1 MKYIATQNTEW
12 NIDATYRILKCK
24 KGIFIIATRDLNKK
38 AFPLLFFIVPRE
50 SAECIAHVLQE
61 YKKWVQYE
69 PYCFINDCQKA
80 IINSVKSTFSCED
93 FLCVFHIIRAVRH
106 QINNKAL
113 TQEIKDYSIT
123 KIQNLCMNIKDKNE
137 TKQLIEEIK
146 NKLIDK
152 GEHELLTYFQKNWF
166 KDNCYES
173 WCASYKNEHSKTNNI
188 SESLNHKI
196 KQDYGL
202 NSSLLRIDEFCE
214 LIVDTICPDFEFNA
228 SLGNKNMKLFLSQKI
243 EKPLKERSEEEV
255 EMNSSIRKLQ
265 KIAKESEDFPY
276 KKVTE
281 KLNSLIKKL

>member
-123 KIQNLCMNIKDKNE
+123 KIDTL
-137 TKQLIEEIK
+137 
-146 NKLIDK
+146 
-152 GEHELLTYFQKNWF
+152 
-166 KDNCYES
+166 
-173 WCASYKNEHSKTNNI
+173 
-188 SESLNHKI
+188 
-196 KQDYGL
+196 
-202 NSSLLRIDEFCE
+202 SSD
-214 LIVDTICPDFEFNA
+214 
-228 SLGNKNMKLFLSQKI
+228 
-243 EKPLKERSEEEV
+243 
-255 EMNSSIRKLQ
+255 SSIRVDYCNYGLSDNAVLYDN
-265 KIAKESEDFPY
+265 IH
-276 KKVTE
+276 VTDSIQIVE
-281 KLNSLIKKL
+281 LTSHVSTETGISLCHASDK